1 MRRIVALSLL
11 TCALSV
17 LAAGHTSAQS
27 PDDRPVIDVV
37 ETSGVLD
44 AQLAGFLVN
53 RITAA
58 NRDESSLVVIQLD
71 SAGALEVDPQKI
83 VDAIT
88 RSKVPIAVWVGP
100 RRAKARSAAALIVAA
115 AHLSGIGPSG
125 TLGPLSPTEL
135 NVDPQS
141 ERGLTKRSE
150 ELALARSLAGVR
162 GRGDPEAFLDRALG
176 ANASKDARAVD
187 FVVPSVALLLQQADG
202 KTVRTQAGSISVTLR
217 IRSEEVDLRFFRP
230 GPMRSL
236 IHTFATTPALV
247 YLCLLAGAMLVA
259 FEVFQPGLGV
269 AGFSGIGVL
278 TGAIFGMTVLP
289 VGILATVLFVV
300 GVGLLIVDVALNEL
314 GLATIVGTGLL
325 AYGSLKMFPAPAGAL
340 GVPAWLVAIGV
351 ISALVYFVPVMTYV
365 RRARRDP
372 ETQRAARSLVGMPGQ
387 VRSMLNPEGFVWVGD
402 ALWRARSE
410 DGTRLRVGEDVV
422 VTGADGILLHVR
434 RS

>member
-1 MRRIVALSLL
+1 MAI
-11 TCALSV
+11 
-17 LAAGHTSAQS
+17 GHSSAQS
-27 PDDRPVIDVV
+27 SDDRPVVDVV
-37 ETSGVLD
+37 EASGVLD
-44 AQLAGFLVN
+44 AQLAGYLVD

-58 NRDESSLVVIQLD
+58 NRDDSSLVVIQLD
-71 SAGALEVDPQKI
+71 TAGALEVDPRKI

-100 RRAKARSAAALIVAA
+100 RRAKARSAGALIVAA
-115 AHLSGIGPSG
+115 AHISGIGPSG
-125 TLGPLSPTEL
+125 TLGPLSPGEL
-135 NVDPQS
+135 NVDPDS
-141 ERGLTKRSE
+141 ERGRIRRSE
-150 ELALARSLAGVR
+150 ELALARSLARVR
-162 GRGDPEAFLDRALG
+162 GRGDPEAFGDRALG
-176 ANASKDARAVD
+176 ANASKDMGAVD

-202 KTVRTQAGSISVTLR
+202 KTVRTQAGSVPVTLR

-269 AGFSGIGVL
+269 AGFSGIAVL
-278 TGAIFGMTVLP
+278 AGAIYGMTVLP
-289 VGILATVLFVV
+289 IGILATLLFAV

-314 GLATIVGTGLL
+314 GVATIAGTGLV
-325 AYGSLKMFPAPAGAL
+325 AYGSLTMFPAPAGAL
-340 GVPAWLVAIGV
+340 GVPGWLVGIGV
-351 ISALVYFVPVMTYV
+351 VSALVYFVPVMTYV

-387 VRSMLNPEGFVWVGD
+387 VRSMLNPEGFVWVAD

-410 DGTRLRVGEDVV
+410 DGTRVRVGEDVV